1 MPVLSPQ
8 LISQLNATCIERRP
22 YVLHPLIINSVF
34 TLGVKCAD
42 LSLKLY
48 SPPSKSFL
56 YSNLL
61 IFIVSNFSCVY
72 IIWSNNLH
80 TISMLEEL
88 RNYYIRMLTR
98 QFYCSLLSCEHEITK
113 VY

>member
-8 LISQLNATCIERRP
+8 LISQLNATCIERSP

-61 IFIVSNFSCVY
+61 IFILCQIFTVFTLSGP
-72 IIWSNNLH
+72 
-80 TISMLEEL
+80 TIS
-88 RNYYIRMLTR
+88 I
-98 QFYCSLLSCEHEITK
+98 QFQC
-113 VY
+113 